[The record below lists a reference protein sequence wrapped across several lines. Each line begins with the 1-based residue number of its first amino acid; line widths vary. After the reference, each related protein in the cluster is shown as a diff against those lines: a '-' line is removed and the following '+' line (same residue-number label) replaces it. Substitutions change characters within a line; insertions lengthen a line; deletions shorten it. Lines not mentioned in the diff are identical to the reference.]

1 MHKVVIHKPGSY
13 DRLKVEEHASAEP
26 RSGQVRIAVE
36 AIGVNYADV
45 VVRMGL
51 YRSAKEFVGWPITPG
66 FEVAGRID
74 AIGPDVTCWNIGD
87 EVFGVTLFGG
97 YASQVVLHSSQVF
110 TKPQRFSMIEAAAFP
125 AAGLTAYHAM
135 FNLAHPRAGETIL
148 VHSAAG
154 GVGGALVQLGRIA
167 GCQVIGVVGREEK
180 VPVAERLGAHVV
192 ICKADQDLWREALR
206 ASPGGFEVVFDANGV
221 ATLKE
226 SYAHLAPTGRLVV
239 YGFHSMMPKT
249 GGRPNWLKLGWD
261 VLRTPRFNPLQMTH
275 ENKSVMG
282 FNLSYLFAK
291 LELLH
296 EGLTQLSR
304 WVDDG
309 SFVSPPVQTY
319 ALEDV
324 AQAHA
329 DIESGRTVGKLV
341 LIP

>member
-1 MHKVVIHKPGSY
+1 MRKVVIHKPGSY
-13 DRLKVEEHASAEP
+13 SRLKVEEHPSVEP
-26 RSGQVRIAVE
+26 AAGQVRIAVE
-36 AIGVNYADV
+36 AAGVNYADV

-74 AIGPDVTCWNIGD
+74 AIGPDVTCWKVGD

-110 TKPQRFSMIEAAAFP
+110 RKPQRFSMAEAAAFP
-125 AAGLTAYHAM
+125 AVSLTAYHAM
-135 FNLAHPRAGETIL
+135 FNLAHPRPGETLL

-154 GVGGALVQLGRIA
+154 GVGGALVQLGRLA
-167 GCQVIGVVGREEK
+167 DCQVIGVVGREEK
-180 VPVAERLGAHVV
+180 VPVAHELGAHVV
-192 ICKADQDLWREALR
+192 ICKANQDLWREAWR
-206 ASPGGFEVVFDANGV
+206 ASPGGFEAVFDANGV
-221 ATLKE
+221 ATLKR
-226 SYAHLAPTGRLVV
+226 SYDSLAPTGRLVV
-239 YGFHSMMPKT
+239 YGFHSMMPKR
-249 GGRPNWLKLGWD
+249 GGRPNWLTLAWD
-261 VLRTPRFNPLQMTH
+261 VLRTPRFNPLEMTH

-296 EGLTQLSR
+296 EGLTQLSE
-304 WVDDG
+304 WVDQG
-309 SFVSPPVQTY
+309 KFVSPPVQTY

-324 AQAHA
+324 GKAHA

-341 LIP
+341 LLP